1 MTHQYAS
8 NLQQFWLAFQK
19 MVKRRVV
26 QADALLEALHKPKW
40 VKMMN
45 RSVLNVH
52 QSRKTILKRITTV
65 GIVDSWK
72 DARELEKEWL
82 AAGKKGHDFH
92 LIFYTELVGI
102 WLMVCGETPFFNLDK
117 HDKLSTLFHGTAV
130 QSFRSLVHAM
140 GFNMATYPYYES
152 GERVLKPWIRSLS
165 EGAGNG
171 LLFDYVEEHE
181 AGILPVDRENAQ
193 HGVEPNDNDSVN
205 EVDYGES
212 AVDHESVGSAN
223 DDHTMRDVIIESGP
237 VIPAVVVVESDPVLP
252 GVVVLEN
259 NVPPLSAL
267 EIEENANK
275 EIDTSC

>member
-8 NLQQFWLAFQK
+8 NLQQFWLAFLK

-26 QADALLEALHKPKW
+26 QADTLLEALHKPKW

-65 GIVDSWK
+65 DIVDSWK

-102 WLMVCGETPFFNLDK
+102 WLMVCGETPYFNLDK
-117 HDKLSTLFHGTAV
+117 KNKLSTLFHGTAA

-140 GFNMATYPYYES
+140 GFNMATYPYYDS
-152 GERVLKPWIRSLS
+152 GDRVLKPWIRDLS

-181 AGILPVDRENAQ
+181 AELKSDRANAQ
-193 HGVEPNDNDSVN
+193 HGVESNDNDNVNDVDSV
-205 EVDYGES
+205 DS
-212 AVDHESVGSAN
+212 AVQGSVGSAD
-223 DDHTMRDVIIESGP
+223 DDHTMR
-237 VIPAVVVVESDPVLP
+237 ESDPV
-252 GVVVLEN
+252 
-259 NVPPLSAL
+259 
-267 EIEENANK
+267 
-275 EIDTSC
+275 

>member
-1 MTHQYAS
+1 M
-8 NLQQFWLAFQK
+8 
-19 MVKRRVV
+19 
-26 QADALLEALHKPKW
+26 
-40 VKMMN
+40 
-45 RSVLNVH
+45 
-52 QSRKTILKRITTV
+52 
-65 GIVDSWK
+65 
-72 DARELEKEWL
+72 EKEWL

-102 WLMVCGETPFFNLDK
+102 WLMVCGETPYFNLDK
-117 HDKLSTLFHGTAV
+117 KDKLSTLFHGTAA

-140 GFNMATYPYYES
+140 GFNMATYPYYDS
-152 GERVLKPWIRSLS
+152 GDCVLKPWMRDLS

-181 AGILPVDRENAQ
+181 AELTSDRANVQ
-193 HGVEPNDNDSVN
+193 HGVESNDNNNVNDVDSV
-205 EVDYGES
+205 DS
-212 AVDHESVGSAN
+212 AAN
-223 DDHTMRDVIIESGP
+223 DHTMRDVNIESDP

-275 EIDTSC
+275 EGDTSC